1 MATATLTDRTRM
13 NKRLLQELPF
23 YGVNLISQF
32 SNNLDGCLPT
42 KKLQLDCLTSIYD
55 LDLFSLI
62 NDSEMHPQP
71 VRCKYYSPHSFD
83 QLKNRLN
90 NSKFSLFHNN
100 VRSLKKI

>member
-1 MATATLTDRTRM
+1 MATATLKDRIRM
-13 NKRLLQELPF
+13 NKRLLQEMLF

-32 SNNLDGCLPT
+32 SNNLDGVYQQ
-42 KKLQLDCLTSIYD
+42 KKQLDCLTSIYD
-55 LDLFSLI
+55 LDLFSSN
-62 NDSEMHPQP
+62 NDSEIHPQP